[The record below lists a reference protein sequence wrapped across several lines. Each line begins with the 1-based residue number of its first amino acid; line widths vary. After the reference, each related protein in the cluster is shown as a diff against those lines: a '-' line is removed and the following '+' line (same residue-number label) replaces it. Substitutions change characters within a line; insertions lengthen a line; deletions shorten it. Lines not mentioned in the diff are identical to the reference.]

1 MDTSKHCLSPG
12 RGVWSL
18 SSPQPEMDSSPP
30 IAPLPL
36 NLPRRR
42 RRRSSQPEG
51 LYQRATT
58 ITHWRFGADGWHWR
72 N

>member
-1 MDTSKHCLSPG
+1 MVSDESATGNGL
-12 RGVWSL
+12 L
-18 SSPQPEMDSSPP
+18 PP
-30 IAPLPL
+30 TAPLPL

-72 N
+72 NGCDS